1 MQEVPTIHEV
11 LPIHEVPQRPSQPHV
26 TLLTL
31 AGLMSIGL
39 ALAGCGT
46 TTLSNATA
54 DADAKAAAVFAD
66 CNGQLRSGKL
76 TSYRQAVACA
86 RDKVIIAYSQ
96 AGYPYMDLVLFDLQ
110 EREVG
115 AERIDFGTADPAAV
129 QRDIAELDRRLLAE
143 RERRIAARSGIGG
156 AAAATRPEQLLAG
169 LDALA
174 PIPAAKNTE
183 CFTIGSFTRCN
194 NQSRFDQAG
203 PTGPTR

>member
-1 MQEVPTIHEV
+1 MQDVSRRSLGSFTASLIAGGF
-11 LPIHEVPQRPSQPHV
+11 
-26 TLLTL
+26 LLG
-31 AGLMSIGL
+31 A
-39 ALAGCGT
+39 CGT

-86 RDKVIIAYSQ
+86 RDKVILAYAQ

-110 EREVG
+110 EREIG

-169 LDALA
+169 LDSLA
-174 PIPAAKNTE
+174 AIPAAKDTE
-183 CFTIGSFTRCN
+183 CFSVGSFTHCN
-194 NQSRFDQAG
+194 NRPS
-203 PTGPTR
+203 TR